1 MIKLL
6 ILKNISGD
14 FCSILHIFCV
24 AVEVSQIISKIN
36 QTMSDV
42 ILWPKLCLEI
52 SYLIQSYLRA
62 TEF

>member
-6 ILKNISGD
+6 ILKNVFGD
-14 FCSILHIFCV
+14 FCSISHIFFV
-24 AVEVSQIISKIN
+24 VVEVSQIISKIN
-36 QTMSDV
+36 QTMSGV
-42 ILWPKLCLEI
+42 ILWPKLCLGI